1 MPPVLKPGSKLGPYE
16 ILGPIGEGGMGEV
29 WQARDPRLN
38 RTVAIKVS
46 KSEFNERF
54 GREARAV
61 AALNHPHICQI
72 YDVGPDYL
80 VMEYVE
86 GSPLGG
92 PMTADKAVEYGSQIL
107 DALDAAHKKGITHR
121 DLKPANIL
129 VTKQGIKL
137 LDFGLAK
144 QSAPVLK
151 PTDATLVADVSVEG
165 QLSGTLQYMAPEQ
178 LQGKPADARSD
189 LFSFGC
195 VLYEMLSGRRAF
207 DEKSAAGL
215 IASVIGREPA
225 PLDISAAL
233 NRVLRTCLAKDPD
246 LRFQTAVDLKRNLR
260 WAMEQDATAPTKSS
274 KLWWATIPAALAVGM
289 LVWAMM
295 RAPATVLPSPP
306 ILLTR
311 NGRSF
316 TPALSP
322 DGKLVAFSSALGDGN
337 RDIYVQQANGSPPIR
352 VTNDPAFD
360 GRPAFSA
367 DGTRIYF
374 SSFREP
380 AGIYEVSAL
389 GGEAKLVIAGGDAP
403 KPSPNGKR
411 IAYQMNGQLF
421 VDSLPTGHAI
431 AVSPIDIPNI
441 STWSPDGSKLIFANR
456 EVISASVDSN
466 NQQQIDLYSNLR
478 KRSMLHSKWWTR
490 IIRWLPNED
499 LLFSAKYGDSSN
511 IWRIPLSEAGSAI
524 PTPVTQGNTTAFV
537 DADAVAGK
545 LVYTDSRTIESI
557 WSLPCDLNSG
567 KVHGSLRRLSDDRA
581 NELHPDITPDGST
594 LVYASR
600 GNGPQSIRVK
610 DLRTGKDRLLA
621 QGTQAGDD
629 YSHVMFSPG
638 GKQVAAL
645 VNNISQTTF
654 PSRQGTVLMNTE
666 GGSPKLIAEGG
677 DRIRGWTPDGRYL
690 LLWNMIGNGRVSLL
704 EVSTGK
710 RSVIL
715 QMQDKTFSQPRLS
728 RDGHWLAFREG
739 RSPYGPLY
747 LAPFHGTQPIVE
759 KEWVKVADPASFP
772 TWSPDGNTLY
782 FVNSIAGRQTA
793 ELFRQPLNPNTKS
806 PNGVP
811 TVFFRFEGQELSV
824 AVVNPIAVAQDQI
837 VLVLGEFASDI
848 WSMDLKN

>member
-1 MPPVLKPGSKLGPYE
+1 MPPALKPGSKLGPYE

-46 KSEFNERF
+46 KNEFNERF

-92 PMTADKAVEYGSQIL
+92 PMIAGKAVEYGSQIL
-107 DALDAAHKKGITHR
+107 DALDAAHRKGITHR

-144 QSAPVLK
+144 QAAPVLK
-151 PTDATLVADVSVEG
+151 PTDATLVADISVEG

-178 LQGKPADARSD
+178 LQGKSADARSD

-260 WAMEQDATAPTKSS
+260 WAMEQDAATPAKSS
-274 KLWWATIPAALAVGM
+274 KLWWAAIPAALAAGVF
-289 LVWAMM
+289 VWATM

-306 ILLTR
+306 IRLTR

-322 DGKLVAFSSALGDGN
+322 DGKLIAFSSASGDGN
-337 RDIYVQQANGSPPIR
+337 RDIYVQQADGSPPIR
-352 VTNDPAFD
+352 VTNDPAYD
-360 GRPAFSA
+360 YLPTFSA

-380 AGIYEVSAL
+380 SGIYEVPSL

-403 KPSPNGKR
+403 KPSPDGKR
-411 IAYQMNGQLF
+411 IAYQMDGQLF
-421 VDSLPTGHAI
+421 VDSLPTGQAI
-431 AVSPIDIPNI
+431 ALGPIDLPHT
-441 STWSPDGSKLIFANR
+441 SAWSPDGSKLIFANE
-456 EVISASVDSN
+456 EVISVSVDSKKH
-466 NQQQIDLYSNLR
+466 QQIGLYSNLR
-478 KRSMLHSKWWTR
+478 KRSMLQSKWWTR
-490 IIRWLPNED
+490 ILRWLPNGD
-499 LLFSAKYGDSSN
+499 ILFSAKYGDSSN
-511 IWRIPLSEAGSAI
+511 IWRIPLSEAGSGM
-524 PTPVTQGNTTAFV
+524 PTPVTQGNATYFV
-537 DADAVAGK
+537 DADAVPGK
-545 LVYTDSRTIESI
+545 LVYTDSRAIESI
-557 WSLPCDLNSG
+557 WSLPCDLNAG
-567 KVHGSLRRLSDDRA
+567 QLHGSLRRLSDVPA
-581 NELHPDITPDGST
+581 SESHPDISLDGSIV
-594 LVYASR
+594 VYASR
-600 GNGPQSIRVK
+600 DNGPQSIRVR

-621 QGTQAGDD
+621 QGIHAGDD
-629 YSHVMFSPG
+629 YSHVMFSPD

-645 VNNISQTTF
+645 LNDISHTTL
-654 PSRQGTVLMNTE
+654 PSGQGTVLINAA
-666 GGSPKLIAEGG
+666 GGSPRLIAEGG

-690 LLWNMIGNGRVSLL
+690 VLWNIMGNGRISLL

-715 QMQDKTFSQPRLS
+715 QMPDKAFSEPRLS
-728 RDGHWLAFREG
+728 RDGRWLAFREG
-739 RSPYGPLY
+739 RSLYGPLY
-747 LAPFHGTQPIVE
+747 LAPFHVTQPIVE
-759 KEWVKVADPASFP
+759 KEWVKIADLASFP

-782 FVNSIAGRQTA
+782 YVNSIAGRQKA
-793 ELFRQPLNPNTKS
+793 ELIRQPLDPNTKS
-806 PNGVP
+806 PNAPP
-811 TVFFRFEGQELSV
+811 TMFFRFEGQEFSSPIT
-824 AVVNPIAVAQDQI
+824 NPIAVAQDQI
-837 VLVLGEFASDI
+837 VVVLSDVVSDI
-848 WSMDLKN
+848 WSMDFRN